1 MDRKAF
7 KTKKPLALFA
17 SFYKPHLKLFILD
30 LICALG
36 IALVS
41 LAFPLLTRYGLSN
54 LLPSG
59 RYTDFIWMMVGLVI
73 AFIVKAGLQYIVT
86 YWGHSL
92 GVRMEADMRQ
102 TLFNH
107 MQTLSYRFYDNN
119 RTGNLMSRV
128 VNDLFEIVELAHH
141 GPEDLFIALVTL
153 IGSFIAMAMI
163 CWELALIIIILIPII
178 VFISFRGRNRM
189 TAASKKVKQ
198 NVAMINEELES
209 SISGVRVA
217 QAFNNEEHEKN
228 KFSDSNNAYR
238 TAKNGFYKAMAG
250 FSSSME
256 FWTAML
262 NLVVVGV
269 GAYFIVQSR
278 LTLTDML
285 TFTLFVNTFLTPI
298 RKLITFFEQYA
309 NGMAGFQRF
318 VELMRL
324 DPDIVD
330 EEGAIAI
337 QNVEGEIRFEDVSFS
352 YTDHESVLE
361 HLNLHIKPGHTLAL
375 VGPSGGGKT
384 TLCQLIPRFY
394 EVDAGRITLDGIDIR
409 NITLSSL
416 RRNIG
421 IVQQD
426 VFLFATSIKENIRYG
441 SIGATDED
449 VVKAAKAADIHDFI
463 MTLPNGYDTQV
474 GERGARL
481 SGGQKQ
487 RLSIAR
493 IFLKN
498 PPILILDEATS
509 ALDTATELRVR
520 KALDRLAE
528 GRTCLI
534 IAHRLSTVQN
544 ADQIIYIDESGI
556 RESGTH
562 NELIEKKGYYFELQ
576 RAQFGDEESTYF
588 LRDEA

>member
-7 KTKKPLALFA
+7 KNKKPLALFA

-30 LICALG
+30 LLCALG

-41 LAFPLLTRYGLSN
+41 LSFPLLTRYGLSH
-54 LLPSG
+54 LLPNQQYS
-59 RYTDFIWMMVGLVI
+59 TFIWLIVGLVF
-73 AFIVKAGLQYIVT
+73 AFIIQAGLQYVVT

-107 MQTLSYRFYDNN
+107 LQTLSYRFYDNN

-141 GPEDLFIALVTL
+141 GPEDLFIATVTL
-153 IGSFIAMAMI
+153 IGSFIAMLSI
-163 CWELALIIIILIPII
+163 CWELALVIIVLIPII
-178 VFISFRGRNRM
+178 VLISLRGRRRM
-189 TAASKKVKQ
+189 TSASKKVKQ
-198 NVAMINEELES
+198 NVAIINEELES
-209 SISGVRVA
+209 SLSGVRVA
-217 QAFNNEEHEKN
+217 QAFSNEQHEKD
-228 KFSDSNNAYR
+228 KFSHSNSAYR
-238 TAKNGFYKAMAG
+238 SAKNGFYKAMAG
-250 FSSSME
+250 FASGME

-262 NLVVVGV
+262 NLIVIGV
-269 GAYFIVQSR
+269 GGFFIVVER

-285 TFTLFVNTFLTPI
+285 TFTLFVGTFLTPI
-298 RKLITFFEQYA
+298 RKLVQFFEQYA
-309 NGMAGFQRF
+309 NGMAGFHRF

-324 DPDIVD
+324 DADIVD
-330 EEGAIAI
+330 APDAVTMENIRGD
-337 QNVEGEIRFEDVSFS
+337 IRFDNVSFS
-352 YTDHESVLE
+352 YNEHEAVLE
-361 HLNLHIKPGHTLAL
+361 NLNLHIRPGQTLAL

-394 EVDAGRITLDGIDIR
+394 DVDAGRIVLDGKDIR
-409 NITLSSL
+409 QIKLNSL
-416 RRNIG
+416 RSNIG

-426 VFLFATSIKENIRYG
+426 VFLFPTTIRENIRYG
-441 SIGATDED
+441 SLGATDED
-449 VVKAAKAADIHDFI
+449 VIAAAKSADIHDFI
-463 MTLPNGYDTQV
+463 MSLPAGYDTEV

-544 ADQIIYIDESGI
+544 ADQIIYIDEEGI

-562 NELIEKKGYYFELQ
+562 AELIQQKGYYYELQ
-576 RAQFGDEESTYF
+576 RAQFGDQES
-588 LRDEA
+588 A